1 MREEKGTRF
10 RFLEV
15 AKNVYA
21 AIAPAEELDITD
33 AGMMD
38 NFSNAGLILRGGGL
52 VCDTCFD
59 LPHAQELKA
68 FCIEKLG
75 HAPQTVVNTHGHWD
89 HYWGNQVFADAR
101 IMGHQDMLGDCLGDK
116 KKVPVFKL
124 LYGSKFV
131 QGLLN
136 RMMGGQFKGYLPT
149 GKPFQMVVKQTE
161 HDFDLTGVV
170 PTPPTDLF
178 EEKTVLDL
186 DGMRVELIPVGA
198 VHSGS
203 DTIVWMPEE
212 RVLFAGDIFADCSLP
227 MNMEA
232 ARRWLKVLDYIL
244 DELRPAAIVPGHGEV
259 YDAARAESQ
268 RAYFRALVERF
279 ELYYTDTISE
289 KELIDKIDLSDHIK
303 HRPRLAW
310 IMAVKMMLKERRK
323 ASGSS

>member
-1 MREEKGTRF
+1 
-10 RFLEV
+10 
-15 AKNVYA
+15 
-21 AIAPAEELDITD
+21 
-33 AGMMD
+33 
-38 NFSNAGLILRGGGL
+38 
-52 VCDTCFD
+52 
-59 LPHAQELKA
+59 
-68 FCIEKLG
+68 
-75 HAPQTVVNTHGHWD
+75 
-89 HYWGNQVFADAR
+89 
-101 IMGHQDMLGDCLGDK
+101 
-116 KKVPVFKL
+116 
-124 LYGSKFV
+124 
-131 QGLLN
+131 
-136 RMMGGQFKGYLPT
+136 
-149 GKPFQMVVKQTE
+149 MVVKQTE

-289 KELIDKIDLSDHIK
+289 KELIDKIDLSDHIE

-323 ASGSS
+323 ASGNS